1 MDCTG
6 EKLSVKVI
14 TEQGEKF
21 MKGKC
26 AVFIAALFIGMTAV
40 SDYDPSGVSV
50 VRTVSAASGVTVA
63 VHTKEEIVEY
73 YRTHPFSTSKK
84 DEYASEPSLESPYSA
99 GKLTDESVQNGLNA
113 LNFVRYTAGLDE
125 VKISEDYCALT
136 QVASLVNAMNGGISH
151 FPERPSGLT
160 DELYDTG
167 CQGAGSSNLADG
179 YSNVASS
186 IIEGYMSDNYS
197 SLIPIMGHRRWCLN
211 PSMQYTGF
219 GEVGR
224 YGAMYA
230 FDSFSGKTDVSGVC
244 WPAQNMPVELCH
256 DDYIWTYSR
265 GKEVNGG
272 SVKVKL
278 TRKSDSKTWN
288 LYSGSSE
295 GDFYVNNDGYGRKGC
310 IIFRPRNVSYSAG
323 DVFDVNI
330 TGADTEINYTVTFFD
345 MNNVQSEPEE
355 PVKSEPEE
363 TVNGDIDGN
372 GSVST
377 CDLIMIR
384 KYIIGSDRSASASA
398 ADINGDGSV
407 DMKDFLAV
415 KEILMQ

>member
-1 MDCTG
+1 MKCTG
-6 EKLSVKVI
+6 GKLSDKGDSGTGGKV
-14 TEQGEKF
+14 
-21 MKGKC
+21 MKGKY
-26 AVFIAALFIGMTAV
+26 AVLLAAAFLGMTAV
-40 SDYDPSGVSV
+40 PFADTTGVSV
-50 VRTVSAASGVTVA
+50 VQTVSAASGVTVA
-63 VHTKEEIVEY
+63 VHTPEEIAEY
-73 YRTHPFSTSKK
+73 YKAHPFSTSKK
-84 DEYASEPSLESPYSA
+84 DEYASKPSLESPYSA
-99 GKLTDESVQNGLNA
+99 GKLSDESVQNGLNA
-113 LNFVRYTAGLDE
+113 LNFVRYVAGLDE
-125 VKISEDYCALT
+125 VKIKEDYCTLT
-136 QVASLVNAMNGGISH
+136 QAASLVNAMNGGISH

-160 DELYDTG
+160 DELYDKG

-230 FDSFSGKTDVSGVC
+230 FDSFSGKTDISGVC

-323 DVFDVNI
+323 DVFEVNI

-345 MNNVQSEPEE
+345 MNSVQSSPEE
-355 PVKSEPEE
+355 PVKTEPEE
-363 TVNGDIDGN
+363 KVRGDVDGN
-372 GSVST
+372 GVVST
-377 CDLIMIR
+377 GDLLMIR
-384 KYIIGSDRSASASA
+384 KYIIDHDRSVSASA
-398 ADINGDGSV
+398 ADLNGDGAV
-407 DMKDFLAV
+407 DVKDFLTVKAV
-415 KEILMQ
+415 LMQ